1 MQCSNIDW
9 EGAEDDCGD
18 DRESDRHSEQDPL
31 SVRTAQTARC
41 SGEEQHQREDH
52 GEDGVA
58 VSRWLN
64 GLASPDPGK
73 YNAVG
78 PTPYERQ
85 ADAFHL
91 SWVRTRKD
99 RRGTMKAYG
108 TAVALSSTPA

>member
-1 MQCSNIDW
+1 M
-9 EGAEDDCGD
+9 CGLPKRLD
-18 DRESDRHSEQDPL
+18 AAAKNSTRL
-31 SVRTAQTARC
+31 
-41 SGEEQHQREDH
+41 EDH

-91 SWVRTRKD
+91 PWVRTRKD